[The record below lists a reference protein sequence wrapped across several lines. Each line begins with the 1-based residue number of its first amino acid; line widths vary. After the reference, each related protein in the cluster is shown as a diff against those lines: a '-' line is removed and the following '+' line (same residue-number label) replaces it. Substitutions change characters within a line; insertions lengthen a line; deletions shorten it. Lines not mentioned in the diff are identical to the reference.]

1 MKETKNIK
9 NFHIISFIIVSILGT
24 LLHFVYDWSSKN
36 AIVGAFS
43 AVNESTWEHLKLIF
57 FPMLLTTIIGFFCI
71 GKTNKN
77 YICGRTKGVLAGMIF
92 IITFFYTYTGIL
104 GKNIAIIDISSFFIG
119 VLIAEYISYKIINNP
134 NYRCNNILSSISL
147 IILLFCFIIFTY
159 NTPKIGIFKDPVT
172 GMYGNIF
179 HNINII

>member
-1 MKETKNIK
+1 
-9 NFHIISFIIVSILGT
+9 
-24 LLHFVYDWSSKN
+24 
-36 AIVGAFS
+36 
-43 AVNESTWEHLKLIF
+43 
-57 FPMLLTTIIGFFCI
+57 
-71 GKTNKN
+71 
-77 YICGRTKGVLAGMIF
+77 MIF

-119 VLIAEYISYKIINNP
+119 VIIAEYISYKIINNP
-134 NYRCNNILSSISL
+134 NYRCNNILSTISL

-172 GMYGNIF
+172 GMYGNFF